1 MKFLSNSRQ
10 ILRRAWSMWGLYAL
24 FLLSVAQ
31 AAVEYL
37 SDGSPLWGS
46 IAAVVAALTMLV
58 RLLPQPNMPGG
69 GAQVQRGGGN
79 GEER

>member
-1 MKFLSNSRQ
+1 MKFLANSSQ
-10 ILRRAWSMWGLYAL
+10 ILTRAWSMWGLYVL
-24 FLLSVAQ
+24 FGLSVAQ

-46 IAAVVAALTMLV
+46 IAAVVTALTMLV

-69 GAQVQRGGGN
+69 AQVQRDGGS